1 MRSPP
6 PRHGQQLSLGRFFSA
21 LSRGAGRGRS
31 CTARCSLVSLSLP
44 PSPSPPA
51 PQVLPTNPEESWQ
64 VYSSAQDSEG
74 RCICTVVAPQQTMC
88 SRDARTKQLRQLL
101 EKVSL
106 WGAWLCVCLCLRVPP
121 RWQQGVASLQSASQL
136 PGLAL
141 PPARPAGNIG
151 EWMKW
156 REGGREET
164 PLAYPES
171 GEYLRPEPH
180 GRSEG
185 VCGPLCHTTTWG
197 SRPQPGVQRARAV
210 PEPHL
215 EHSRAP
221 GSRATVGG
229 FSLLLGGWTERWPG
243 GDHSCGRPPAAKAG

>member
-1 MRSPP
+1 MHS
-6 PRHGQQLSLGRFFSA
+6 GR
-21 LSRGAGRGRS
+21 
-31 CTARCSLVSLSLP
+31 
-44 PSPSPPA
+44 PPA
-51 PQVLPTNPEESWQ
+51 DHVLTGCPHETAEAATGKGES
-64 VYSSAQDSEG
+64 VG
-74 RCICTVVAPQQTMC
+74 RVA
-88 SRDARTKQLRQLL
+88 
-101 EKVSL
+101 
-106 WGAWLCVCLCLRVPP
+106 LCVSVSACAPALAARRGKPAECLPAP
-121 RWQQGVASLQSASQL
+121 R
-136 PGLAL
+136 PGS